1 VPAHRGHGYASALA
15 RRVVDAALDDGLVA
29 QWRCRLGNKAS
40 ERLAE
45 RIGFARVGQQ
55 TAVLVDDA

>member
-1 VPAHRGHGYASALA
+1 VAH
-15 RRVVDAALDDGLVA
+15 RVVDAALDDGLVA